1 MTGKGESIAGCLLGT
16 AVGDAIGLPYEGLS
30 PERAKKMLGP
40 ADRHRFLFGRGMVSD
55 DTQHTC
61 MVAQAL
67 LSAGTDSTRFS
78 RAFAWR
84 LRFWLLGVPAGAG
97 FATLRAILKLWLGFS
112 PQNSGVFSAGNGP
125 AMRAAIFGAAFDDL
139 EVVRNLVT
147 ASTVI
152 THTDPKALHGAL
164 AIALAAF
171 MSRQAKTVAPGEY
184 LSQLQSY
191 LGDDA
196 KELVSLVAGVCD
208 SIAANETTEAFA
220 SRSGLGKGVSGYILH
235 TVPVVLHAWLRHQR
249 EFAPAISEIIAC
261 GGDADTTAAIL
272 GGIIGSAVGPTGIP
286 EAWLDGILEWP
297 ANITWMR
304 ETGSSLADSLAG
316 RKDMPVPEIWFI
328 TTLPRNLLM
337 LIIVLLHGFRRL
349 LPPY

>member
-1 MTGKGESIAGCLLGT
+1 MTGKSESIVGCLLGT

-30 PERAKKMLGP
+30 PQRAKKMLGP
-40 ADRHRFLFGRGMVSD
+40 ADRHRFFFGRGMVSD

-67 LSAGTDSTRFS
+67 ISAGTDPSSFS

-84 LRFWLLGVPAGAG
+84 LRFWLLGIPAGAG

-139 EVVRNLVT
+139 ETIKSFVT
-147 ASTVI
+147 ASTLI

-171 MSRQAKTVAPGEY
+171 MARQSVTVNPQTY
-184 LSQLQSY
+184 LKQLQNFI
-191 LGDDA
+191 GEDA
-196 KELVSLVAGVCD
+196 KELLELVAGVCD
-208 SIAANETTEAFA
+208 SVAANETTAAFVCRA
-220 SRSGLGKGVSGYILH
+220 GNGKGVSGYVLH
-235 TVPVVLHAWLRHQR
+235 TVPAVLHAWLRHQKD
-249 EFAPAISEIIAC
+249 FAQAITEMIAC

-272 GGIIGSAVGPTGIP
+272 GGIIGGAVGPAGIP
-286 EAWLDGILEWP
+286 EAWLNGILEWP
-297 ANITWMR
+297 ASRTWMQ
-304 ETGSSLADSLAG
+304 EIGSCLADSLQG
-316 RKDMPVPEIWFI
+316 RQVSRIPEIRFL

-337 LIIVLLHGFRRL
+337 LVIVLLHGFRRL

>member
-1 MTGKGESIAGCLLGT
+1 MIGRSESIVGCLLGT

-30 PERAKKMLGP
+30 PQRAKKMLGP
-40 ADRHRFLFGRGMVSD
+40 ADRHRFFFGRGMVSD
-55 DTQHTC
+55 DTQHSC

-67 LSAGTDSTRFS
+67 LAAGADPVSFS

-84 LRFWLLGVPAGAG
+84 LRLWLLGVPAGAG

-112 PQNSGVFSAGNGP
+112 PEKSGVFSAGNGP

-139 EVVRNLVT
+139 ESIRSFVT

-171 MSRQAKTVAPGEY
+171 MARQATSVTPQEY
-184 LSQLQSY
+184 LSSLQTF
-191 LGDDA
+191 LGDEA
-196 KELVSLVAGVCD
+196 EELVTLVAGVCD
-208 SIAANETTEAFA
+208 SIAANETTEVFA
-220 SRSGLGKGVSGYILH
+220 GRSGHGKGVSGYVLH

-249 EFAPAISEIIAC
+249 AFATAITEIIAC

-272 GGIIGSAVGPTGIP
+272 GGIIGSAVGPAGIP
-286 EAWLDGILEWP
+286 EPWLNGILEWP
-297 ANITWMR
+297 AGISWMR
-304 ETGSSLADSLAG
+304 ATGSCLADSLAG
-316 RKDMPVPEIWFI
+316 KKDLRVPEIWFL

-337 LIIVLLHGFRRL
+337 LVIVLLHGFRRL

>member
-1 MTGKGESIAGCLLGT
+1 MTGKSESITGCLLGT

-30 PERAKKMLGP
+30 PQRAEKMLGP
-40 ADRHRFLFGRGMVSD
+40 ADRHRFFWGRGMVSD

-67 LSAGTDSTRFS
+67 LTAGTDPASFS

-139 EVVRNLVT
+139 ETIKSFVT
-147 ASTVI
+147 ASTLI

-171 MSRQAKTVAPGEY
+171 MARQSVTVSPQAY
-184 LSQLQSY
+184 LNQLQAFI
-191 LGDDA
+191 GDDA
-196 KELVSLVAGVCD
+196 KELLALVAGVCD
-208 SIAANETTEAFA
+208 SVAANETTAAFT
-220 SRSGLGKGVSGYILH
+220 SRSGHGKGVSGYVLH
-235 TVPVVLHAWLRHQR
+235 TVPAVLHAWLRHQR
-249 EFAPAISEIIAC
+249 EFAPAITEMIAC

-272 GGIIGSAVGPTGIP
+272 GGIIGSAVGPAGIP
-286 EAWLDGILEWP
+286 ETWLNGILEWP
-297 ANITWMR
+297 ASQSWMR
-304 ETGSSLADSLAG
+304 EIGSCLADSLAG
-316 RKDMPVPEIWFI
+316 KKDLRVPGIWFL
-328 TTLPRNLLM
+328 TTLLRNLLM
-337 LIIVLLHGFRRL
+337 LMIVLLHGFRRL

>member
-1 MTGKGESIAGCLLGT
+1 MIGKSESIVGCLLGT

-30 PERAKKMLGP
+30 PQRAKKMLGP
-40 ADRHRFLFGRGMVSD
+40 ADRHRFFFGRGMVSD
-55 DTQHTC
+55 DTQHSC
-61 MVAQAL
+61 MAAQAL
-67 LSAGTDSTRFS
+67 LAAGADPASFS

-112 PQNSGVFSAGNGP
+112 PQKSGVFSAGNGP

-139 EVVRNLVT
+139 ESIRSFVT

-171 MSRQAKTVAPGEY
+171 MARQATSVTPQEY
-184 LSQLQSY
+184 LSSLQTF
-191 LGDDA
+191 LGDEA
-196 KELVSLVAGVCD
+196 EELVTLVAGVCD
-208 SIAANETTEAFA
+208 SIAANETTEMFA
-220 SRSGLGKGVSGYILH
+220 GRSGHGKGVSGYVLH

-249 EFAPAISEIIAC
+249 AFAPAVSEIIAC

-272 GGIIGSAVGPTGIP
+272 GGIIGSAVGPAGIP
-286 EAWLDGILEWP
+286 EPWLNGILEWP
-297 ANITWMR
+297 AGIAWMR
-304 ETGSSLADSLAG
+304 AAGACLADSLAG
-316 RKDMPVPEIWFI
+316 KKDLRVPEIWFL

-337 LIIVLLHGFRRL
+337 LVIVLLHGFRRL